1 MMNQKKSMNAA
12 SGMPSYPRRRLCTG
26 IGAVLAAP
34 QIITAAQAQTTE
46 WPNRPVR
53 LSVPS
58 AAGGPTDTFA
68 RIFSEHMS
76 RTFGQQFVI
85 DNKPGANGII
95 GNDIVAK
102 AAPDGHTLLFTYA
115 AAIAIN
121 HTLIP
126 KLPYDTLKDLQ
137 PIAQIGAGGN
147 LLVVTADF
155 PAKNLREFIDLARA
169 NPDKY
174 DYGSWG
180 VGSGGHL
187 AMEALKM
194 QAGLKIRHV
203 PYKSVP
209 FILTDL
215 LGGSIKVAFVDST
228 TSLPH
233 IRSGKIRPLVCSGT
247 RRGPVLPDLPTM
259 TEAGFKFDV
268 DAWYGMFAPAG
279 TPVTIVR
286 RINQEVIRILQLPE
300 MRARFAAL
308 NFGEAPIKSP
318 EQFAQTVRDDIAAW
332 GAVIKAADVKPEG

>member
-1 MMNQKKSMNAA
+1 MKAVTALPSA
-12 SGMPSYPRRRLCTG
+12 SNPSVQRRRWC
-26 IGAVLAAP
+26 LAAGAALALP
-34 QIITAAQAQTTE
+34 HAITAAQAQTAD
-46 WPNRPVR
+46 WPNRPIR
-53 LSVPS
+53 FSVPS
-58 AAGGPTDTFA
+58 APGGPTDTFA
-68 RIFSEHMS
+68 RIFAEQMS
-76 RTFGQQFVI
+76 RTFGQPIVI

-95 GNDIVAK
+95 GNDLVAK
-102 AAPDGHTLLFTYA
+102 AAPDGYTLLFTYA

-126 KLPYDTLKDLQ
+126 KLPYDALKDLQ

-169 NPDKY
+169 APDKY

-194 QAGLKIRHV
+194 QAGLKIRHI

-233 IRSGKIRPLVCSGT
+233 IRNGKLRPLVGSGT
-247 RRGPVLPDLPTM
+247 KRGPALPDLPTM
-259 TEAGFKFDV
+259 TEAGYKFDV

-279 TPVTIVR
+279 TPMGVVQR
-286 RINQEVIRILQLPE
+286 VNQEVNRVLASPE
-300 MRARFAAL
+300 MRARFTAL
-308 NFGEAPIKSP
+308 NQAEPPVKSV

-332 GAVIKAADVKPEG
+332 GAVIKAADVKAE

>member
-1 MMNQKKSMNAA
+1 MNTVSRLF
-12 SGMPSYPRRRLCTG
+12 SPGRRRA
-26 IGAVLAAP
+26 IGAPLAA
-34 QIITAAQAQTTE
+34 ALSALGASALRAQTGA
-46 WPNRPVR
+46 WPARPVR
-53 LSVPS
+53 LAVSS
-58 AAGGPTDTFA
+58 AAGSSTDTFA
-68 RIFSEHMS
+68 RIFAEHMS
-76 RTFGQQFVI
+76 RTFGQQFVA

-126 KLPYDTLKDLQ
+126 KLPYDALKDLQ

-155 PAKNLREFIDLARA
+155 PARTLREFVDLARA
-169 NPDKY
+169 APDKY

-247 RRGPVLPDLPTM
+247 GRGPALPDLLTM
-259 TEAGFKFDV
+259 TEAGYKFDV
-268 DAWYGMFAPAG
+268 DAWYGMFAPTG
-279 TPVTIVR
+279 TPAAIVR
-286 RINQEVIRILQLPE
+286 RLNEEVNRILQLPE

-308 NFGEAPIKSP
+308 NFGEAPVKTP

-332 GAVIKAADVKPEG
+332 GAVIKAADVKPEN